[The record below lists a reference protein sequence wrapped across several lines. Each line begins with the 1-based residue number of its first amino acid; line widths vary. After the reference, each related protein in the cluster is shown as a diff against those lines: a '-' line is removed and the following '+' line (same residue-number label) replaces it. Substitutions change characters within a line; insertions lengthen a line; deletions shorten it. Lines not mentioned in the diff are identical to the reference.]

1 MPKTTVNL
9 IIKKEKESPTI
20 KKLNII
26 LPSIAAVGLTI
37 FILVF
42 AASIIY
48 FNNNI
53 FQYNLT
59 KKEIDNLEK
68 KISSQKAA
76 EGIYT
81 LVATRLGILD
91 KLSYKN
97 PNFQNLISEV
107 NKLNIEGVNLVSAS
121 SDDKGGLALSFT
133 ASSSASMDN
142 LVELL
147 KASEGKK
154 LYSQIEAHGIVR
166 EKKGNY
172 LLTIT
177 AKAQDSVLR

>member
-1 MPKTTVNL
+1 MSKTTVNL
-9 IIKKEKESPTI
+9 IIKKEKESPLLRRL
-20 KKLNII
+20 KVI
-26 LPSIAAVGLTI
+26 LPVVAITSLTAFAIAFFSSL
-37 FILVF
+37 
-42 AASIIY
+42 IY

-81 LVATRLGILD
+81 FAATRLDILD

-121 SDDKGGLALSFT
+121 SDDKGALALSFT

-142 LVELL
+142 LVELF
-147 KASEGKK
+147 KASEQKK

-177 AKAQDSVLR
+177 AKAKDLVLK